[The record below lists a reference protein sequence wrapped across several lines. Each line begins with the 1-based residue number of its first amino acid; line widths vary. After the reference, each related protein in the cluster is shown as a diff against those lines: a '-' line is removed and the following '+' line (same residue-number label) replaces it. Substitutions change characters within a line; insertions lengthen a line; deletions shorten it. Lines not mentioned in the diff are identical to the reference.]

1 MKDVLDLIARILI
14 SGFFLY
20 DAYDSIFYFQDTQAK
35 MVYYGLSWN
44 EELLLLASIVLLIV
58 GGILVLLGY
67 RTTLGA
73 SLLLLYFIPLT
84 FIVHNFWSVPDSYQ
98 LALPVQSPKDY
109 QRLQGVLFMKNLAII
124 GGLLMVYVNQS
135 RKYRI
140 RRIFATFRVPG
151 A

>member
-1 MKDVLDLIARILI
+1 MKDILDLVARILI

-20 DAYDSIFYFQDTQAK
+20 DAYDSIFYYEETQAK
-35 MVYYGLSWN
+35 MTYYGLTWN
-44 EELLLLASIVLLIV
+44 QELLLLVSIFVLIL

-73 SLLLLYFIPLT
+73 TLLLLYFIPLT
-84 FIVHNFWSVPDSYQ
+84 FIVHNFWSVPDGYQ
-98 LALPVQSPKDY
+98 LDLPVQTPKDY
-109 QRLQGVLFMKNLAII
+109 LRLQGVMFMKNLAII

>member
-1 MKDVLDLIARILI
+1 MKDVLDLFARILI

-20 DAYDSIFYFQDTQAK
+20 DAYDSIFYFKETQAK
-35 MVYYGLSWN
+35 MTYYGLTWN
-44 EELLLLASIVLLIV
+44 QDLLLIASIFLLIL

-73 SLLLLYFIPLT
+73 LLLLFYFIPLT
-84 FIVHNFWSVPDSYQ
+84 VIAHNFWAVPEGYQ
-98 LALPVQSPKDY
+98 LALPVQTPKDY